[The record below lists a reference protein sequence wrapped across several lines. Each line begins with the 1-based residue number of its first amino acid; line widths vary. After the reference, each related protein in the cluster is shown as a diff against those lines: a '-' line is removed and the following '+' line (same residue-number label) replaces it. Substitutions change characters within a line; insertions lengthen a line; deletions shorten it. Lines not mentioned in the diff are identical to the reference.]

1 MVFYRESP
9 RDRATTKDTER
20 LELRFTT
27 TVQHGESGPD
37 RTMRGTLLLL
47 CVCALQLCWSAT
59 EVRAGGVAHHAGGLE
74 VDVDEPQ
81 FRDGDAPT
89 RTGSSGG
96 AHRSPPTVTLLEAAE
111 KGLVRDA
118 RALLDG
124 GASIHEFTRKGSAS
138 GSNALHIASGNGHF
152 EIVQMLLNAGM
163 DPNFH
168 MVCEDGLTPLVL
180 SVMGGSLR
188 TVNTLLEGGALPNK
202 KDLAGYSPLHVA
214 IRKGYADV
222 AEALLSA
229 GAFKDVEVDI
239 DGTITT
245 PLLLAADAGETEIVE
260 VLLAA
265 GSDPQKTAKGS
276 TRRPIVVALDKGHA
290 EMVAILQEH
299 DRMIL
304 DDDVGMGYEPT
315 YNGEGEWVAY
325 ADPVR
330 YANQAVRAAR
340 GG

>member
-1 MVFYRESP
+1 
-9 RDRATTKDTER
+9 
-20 LELRFTT
+20 
-27 TVQHGESGPD
+27 
-37 RTMRGTLLLL
+37 MRGTLLLL

-59 EVRAGGVAHHAGGLE
+59 EVCAGGVAHAGGLE

-81 FRDGDAPT
+81 FRDEDART
-89 RTGSSGG
+89 RTTPRTSGSGGG

-118 RALLDG
+118 RALLDDG
-124 GASIHEFTRKGSAS
+124 VSIHEFTRKGSAS

-152 EIVQMLLNAGM
+152 EIVQMLLDAGM

-299 DRMIL
+299 DRMVL

-315 YNGEGEWVAY
+315 YDGEGEWVAY
-325 ADPVR
+325 ADRDEGGGPEDERRDEVR
-330 YANQAVRAAR
+330 EHQRVANQAIRAEQAQPQLR
-340 GG
+340 DG